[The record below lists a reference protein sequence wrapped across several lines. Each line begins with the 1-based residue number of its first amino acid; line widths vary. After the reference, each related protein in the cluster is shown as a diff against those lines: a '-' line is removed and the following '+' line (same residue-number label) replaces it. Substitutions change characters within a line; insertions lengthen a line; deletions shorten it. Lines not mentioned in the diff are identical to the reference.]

1 MRGAFLDGSNATPE
15 SLFKNASG
23 VREARAEDIIR
34 AKELPDATSEEK
46 TMIDRYTKIVLTI
59 IAASLV
65 ALVMQNG
72 VQMALAQVSYN
83 DACGTPTHPV
93 CQVSW
98 STPMPV
104 RSVQ

>member
-1 MRGAFLDGSNATPE
+1 
-15 SLFKNASG
+15 
-23 VREARAEDIIR
+23 
-34 AKELPDATSEEK
+34 
-46 TMIDRYTKIVLTI
+46 
-59 IAASLV
+59 
-65 ALVMQNG
+65 LVMQNG

>member
-1 MRGAFLDGSNATPE
+1 
-15 SLFKNASG
+15 
-23 VREARAEDIIR
+23 
-34 AKELPDATSEEK
+34 
-46 TMIDRYTKIVLTI
+46 MIDRYTKIVLTI

-104 RSVQ
+104 RSVPVAGRRDLHAARRPGRARALHRPTSFIARS

>member
-1 MRGAFLDGSNATPE
+1 
-15 SLFKNASG
+15 
-23 VREARAEDIIR
+23 
-34 AKELPDATSEEK
+34 
-46 TMIDRYTKIVLTI
+46 MIDRYTKIVLTI

-83 DACGTPTHPV
+83 DACGTPV

-98 STPMPV
+98 STPMSV

>member
-1 MRGAFLDGSNATPE
+1 
-15 SLFKNASG
+15 
-23 VREARAEDIIR
+23 
-34 AKELPDATSEEK
+34 
-46 TMIDRYTKIVLTI
+46 MIDRYTKIVLTI

-83 DACGTPTHPV
+83 DACGKPTHPV
-93 CQVSW
+93 CQVAW

>member
-15 SLFKNASG
+15 SLFKNDAG

-34 AKELPDATSEEK
+34 AKELLEQQARRRQ
-46 TMIDRYTKIVLTI
+46 IDRYTKIVLTI